1 MLDYQRISGS
11 QKFGGARTVLTGTV
25 YGVTSGRFNLPS
37 DRVPASGVGLIPA
50 GTPISVNDETRAAD
64 IHYAFEVVGG
74 TTTAIQVNKSLEGT
88 RAKVGM
94 FVMVAPETIDGTGTA
109 VAITAVNTSNV
120 AYDVL
125 TTAALTGG
133 STVGAILVE
142 ATAAGADASI
152 KVKPNAISFYDVVKH
167 PLNVETTID
176 GLFIQVDGVLLERR
190 IPPIAPAVKAHLSDP
205 NGGNVYIRY
214 SKSKE

>member
-11 QKFGGARTVLTGTV
+11 TKFGGARTVLTGTV
-25 YGVTSGRFNLPS
+25 YGVTSGRYNLPS
-37 DRVPASGVGLIPA
+37 DRIPAAGVGLVPA
-50 GTPISVNDETRAAD
+50 GTPIFVDDTTRAAD

-74 TTTAIQVNKSLEGT
+74 TATSLQVKKSLEHS

-94 FVMVAPETIDGTGTA
+94 VIMVAPDTIDGTGAA
-109 VAITAVNTSNV
+109 VAITAVDTSKPD
-120 AYDVL
+120 YDVL
-125 TTAALTGG
+125 THASLTGAAVAG
-133 STVGAILVE
+133 TILVE
-142 ATAAGADASI
+142 ASAVGADATI
-152 KVKPNAISFYDVVKH
+152 KVKPNAFSFYDIVKH
-167 PLNVETTID
+167 PLNVETFID

-190 IPPIAPAVKAHLSDP
+190 VPPIAPAVKAYLADP